1 MAGLI
6 AAGLVI
12 PALLTLYFLKLRRRE
27 MVVSS
32 TLLWRKA
39 VQDLQVNAPFQ
50 KLRRNLLL
58 LLQLLLLLALLLALA
73 RPTLR
78 GLADS
83 GEQLVLVIDHSAS
96 MNATDVSPS
105 RLERAKA
112 WALRKVEEFEG
123 GGGVMVVTVA
133 QQARVVQPFTTD
145 RSLLRQAISG
155 IEPTDQ
161 VGRLGPALQL
171 IEPYALGGEG
181 DAAQGKQLTVTVV
194 SDGRFSDEG
203 NLSLRNATLQLVR
216 MAAEEANDHGNL
228 AITALSA
235 RRDYQRPQRVQVY
248 ARLSNSGDQAVQA
261 KVSLMVDG
269 RVRQV
274 SAVEVP
280 PATASASIGTT
291 TGGVTGNN
299 TVNGSANSIANNRGQ
314 PGQQSLAFEL
324 TLTGGGLIGV
334 SHDHA
339 DALSVDNAAW
349 LVLAPPR
356 PLRVLLVTEGNAFLE
371 RAIEAVGVRRLVTMT
386 PKKYEDQDPARLRRG
401 DGDEGFD
408 LMVFDE
414 YSPAKQ
420 PVVNSVSFGGTGG
433 LTDLE
438 RRPTREGE
446 PKSQVLLNWRR
457 EHPLLRYVV
466 LDDLLLVEPG
476 RLALPEGAVVLATGQ
491 AGPVMAEMVTG
502 STRHVMTSFNV
513 LKTNWPMQVSFAVFM
528 SNCLEVL
535 GLEGSGSAG
544 KWYQPGEVVSV
555 PVTQRDGAVMVYE
568 GPVRLEG
575 RVEGGQAV
583 LTMLERVGLY
593 QADGAGTVPTAWERL
608 AVNLLDEGE
617 SDLRPAEQL
626 QVGTSSAQV
635 LAQDATVRREIWP
648 WLAWAAL
655 AMLLIEWVVYT
666 RRMHL

>member
-39 VQDLQVNAPFQ
+39 VRDLQVNAPFQ

-58 LLQLLLLLALLLALA
+58 LLQLILLLALLLALA

-78 GLADS
+78 GLASS
-83 GEQLVLVIDHSAS
+83 GEQLVLVIDQSAS
-96 MNATDVSPS
+96 MNATDVAPS

-145 RSLLRQAISG
+145 RSLLRHAISG

-171 IEPYALGGEG
+171 IEPYAIGGEG
-181 DAAQGKQLTVTVV
+181 EGAKGSGLEVTVL
-194 SDGRFSDEG
+194 SDGRFADEG
-203 NLSLRNATLQLVR
+203 NLSLRNAKLQLVR
-216 MAAEEANDHGNL
+216 MAGESADERAGNL
-228 AITALSA
+228 AITAMSA

-248 ARLSNSGDQAVQA
+248 ARLSNDGDVPIQA

-280 PATASASIGTT
+280 PVSSSSAS
-291 TGGVTGNN
+291 GGVTGTAAATGGANASSNN
-299 TVNGSANSIANNRGQ
+299 IGQ
-314 PGQQSLAFEL
+314 PGQQSLSFEL
-324 TLTGGGLIGV
+324 TLTSGALIGL
-334 SHDHA
+334 SHDHV
-339 DALSVDNAAW
+339 DALSIDNAAW
-349 LVLAPPR
+349 LTLAPPR

-386 PKKYEDQDPARLRRG
+386 PKKYEDQSPEQLRRG
-401 DGDEGFD
+401 EGDEGFD
-408 LMVFDE
+408 LIVFDE
-414 YSPAKQ
+414 YSPTTQ
-420 PVVNSVSFGGTGG
+420 PTVNSVSLGGTGG
-433 LTDLE
+433 IAGME
-438 RRPTREGE
+438 RKATREGE
-446 PKSQVLLNWRR
+446 PKTQMLLNWRR

-476 RLALPEGAVVLATGQ
+476 RLAVPQEAVVLATGQ

-502 STRHVMTSFNV
+502 GTRHVVTSFNV

-535 GLEGSGSAG
+535 GLEGSGSVG
-544 KWYQPGEVVSV
+544 RWHQPGEVVTLPTV
-555 PVTQRDGAVMVYE
+555 AGAGVGATVVYE

-575 RVEGGQAV
+575 RGEDGQAV
-583 LTMLERVGLY
+583 LPMLERVGLY
-593 QADGAGTVPTAWERL
+593 QATTSVPSSWERL

-617 SDLRPAEQL
+617 SDLRSAEQL
-626 QVGTSSAQV
+626 QVGTTSVQA
-635 LAQDATVRREIWP
+635 LAQDVTVRREIWP

-655 AMLLIEWVVYT
+655 AMLMIEWVVYT